1 RRYRHG
7 RRYQDQAQDDPHSL
21 HCVVTVSHT
30 DFTWSADLHTSLA
43 SHGSHQATTENPLAS
58 DRLLHFLA
66 YRSDAPDLLEPYD
79 RLRGSRN
86 VRSTSASSDLGR
98 KPQLKTES
106 RSLSSSKPPY
116 PIARSTWPCTDIQ
129 SCKSKNSRTRSTEL
143 QAELRE
149 AALKMADIIV
159 TTVMGA
165 AHPKVRT
172 VISPTVMMVDEAAR
186 ALESDVWG
194 LFAWYP
200 LGTKPFIGDPAQLNP
215 IVSTRHSLSELY
227 RHSFFLRMLL
237 LGIPFRML
245 VQQHRCVSSVLHVVS
260 NMTYSGLLQIDEA
273 TEAMLHPFSMPFEAA
288 IRAEYQVPYNR
299 RVYLFDV
306 KYSKDALVK
315 ASGSTYNVD
324 HARVIIDATILESN
338 IRLVEVNNS
347 EGRQYFG
354 ILEHDLT
361 RKDNAEDNDGQET
374 KEETWTFRLQEDD
387 VVKVLFMTNE
397 PGSDKD
403 WTEAPMDGAWH
414 AIVTTRLPIA
424 PPGTIPLLIN
434 RPWDKESK
442 AWNSM
447 ELPQAIPAADINTA
461 SPVDAVRK
469 VAGAARISA
478 NLLIH
483 VADLI
488 PWLRATQV
496 LHDVPS

>member
-1 RRYRHG
+1 
-7 RRYQDQAQDDPHSL
+7 
-21 HCVVTVSHT
+21 
-30 DFTWSADLHTSLA
+30 
-43 SHGSHQATTENPLAS
+43 
-58 DRLLHFLA
+58 
-66 YRSDAPDLLEPYD
+66 
-79 RLRGSRN
+79 
-86 VRSTSASSDLGR
+86 
-98 KPQLKTES
+98 
-106 RSLSSSKPPY
+106 
-116 PIARSTWPCTDIQ
+116 
-129 SCKSKNSRTRSTEL
+129 
-143 QAELRE
+143 
-149 AALKMADIIV
+149 MADIIV

-324 HARVIIDATILESN
+324 HARVIIDATVKLLRQGIPATDIANLLPQEAPSWSCKSKNSSTRTQILESN

-478 NLLIH
+478 KYQAQTAIEPSLSLR
-483 VADLI
+483 VAGS
-488 PWLRATQV
+488 V
-496 LHDVPS
+496 HGPSRWKNMPSRGRRTNV